1 MGDLFMSST
10 AETWYDAIIV
20 GGGAAGMSAGLVLA
34 RCRRSVL
41 VVDAGRPR
49 NHAARRLHN
58 YLTRDGVTPHRFTQ
72 LARREFARYG
82 GEFRRGRVVDVASVQ
97 GGFRVS
103 IEGGNPRKSRLLLL
117 ATGVVD
123 ELPPIRNARAFYGH
137 GVHHCP
143 YCDAWAYR
151 DKQIAAYGLGRAGLG
166 LACSLVTWSADVTV
180 ITDGVAMDGAT
191 RRKSARLGIAVREE
205 KIVRLVSRRGRSRPS
220 SRDPLGRI
228 EFTKGPDLPVA
239 ALFFNTGQT
248 QRSSLPK
255 LLGCRMDAEGGV
267 IHDKRQRTGVEGLYL
282 AGDASKD
289 VQFVVVA
296 AAEGAKAGVAMNS
309 DLQARDRGQVR
320 G

>member
-1 MGDLFMSST
+1 MPIS
-10 AETWYDAIIV
+10 AEPWYDAIIV

-41 VVDAGRPR
+41 ILDAGRPR
-49 NHAARRLHN
+49 NHAAQRLHN
-58 YLTRDGVTPHRFTQ
+58 YLTRDGVAPHRFIQ

-82 GEFRRGRVVDVASVQ
+82 GEFRSGRVVAAARVK
-97 GGFRVS
+97 GGFQVT
-103 IEGGNPRKSRLLLL
+103 IERGKARKSRLLLL

-123 ELPPIRNARAFYGH
+123 ELPPIRNARAFYGR

-143 YCDAWAYR
+143 YCDAWQYR
-151 DKQIAAYGLGRAGLG
+151 DKRIAAYGLGRTGVG
-166 LACSLVTWSADVTV
+166 LALSLATWSADVTV
-180 ITDGVAMDGAT
+180 ITDGAAMDGAT
-191 RRKSARLGIAVREE
+191 RRKSAEFGIALREE
-205 KIVRLVSRRGRSRPS
+205 KVVRIVSRRGQSRPS
-220 SRDPLGRI
+220 SRDPLGFI

-239 ALFFNTGQT
+239 ALFFNTDQT
-248 QRSSLPK
+248 QRSALPR
-255 LLGCRMDAEGGV
+255 LLGCRMDDEGGV

-309 DLQARDRGQVR
+309 DLQTRDRRQVST
-320 G
+320 